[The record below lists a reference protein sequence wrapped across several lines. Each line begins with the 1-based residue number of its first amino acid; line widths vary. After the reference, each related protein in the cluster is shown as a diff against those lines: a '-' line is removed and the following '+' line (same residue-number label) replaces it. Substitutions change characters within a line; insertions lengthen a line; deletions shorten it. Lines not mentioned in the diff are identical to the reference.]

1 LFLPVWN
8 NDAGQLVVWVTQYTD
23 PYVFDQYRMS
33 AAQPVVPVLVTK
45 EQLLDALQ
53 RVHQEDNTTVDQ
65 ILEDLPP
72 SILATQLAEKPD
84 LLEADDEAPIIG
96 LVNSLIVQALRHRA
110 SDIHIE
116 PFEDRIIVRFRV
128 DGHLHE
134 ALRPPKPV
142 QAPFMS
148 RIKIMAGLNIA
159 ERRLPQD
166 GSMRV
171 QFANRDVDVRVS
183 VLPSNYGERLVM
195 RLLEKQKERTN
206 LTDLGLTD
214 DQLAWMQARSMAN
227 HGILLVT
234 GPTGSGK
241 STTLYA
247 LLSSINTS
255 EKNIITIEDPIEY
268 SLAGVGQIQVAPKIG
283 LTFAAGLRSI
293 LRQDPDVIMVG
304 EIRDQETAE
313 IAIQASLTG
322 HLVLSTLHTIDSV
335 GAVVRLVNM
344 GIEPFLVSSSINGV
358 VAQRLVRKLCLQC
371 KEPFDPLPELLLKE
385 GIPLPLSA
393 QARFFR
399 PRGCKACM
407 GTGYLERTAVF
418 ELLTMSNTIKT
429 LIDRRASDQELR
441 QRAFVE
447 KMTSLRMAAF
457 EKASVGI
464 TSLEEVFRVTR
475 EYSEAI

>member
-1 LFLPVWN
+1 DLS
-8 NDAGQLVVWVTQYTD
+8 
-23 PYVFDQYRMS
+23 YVS
-33 AAQPVVPVLVTK
+33 A
-45 EQLLDALQ
+45 
-53 RVHQEDNTTVDQ
+53 
-65 ILEDLPP
+65 
-72 SILATQLAEKPD
+72 
-84 LLEADDEAPIIG
+84 
-96 LVNSLIVQALRHRA
+96 
-110 SDIHIE
+110 
-116 PFEDRIIVRFRV
+116 
-128 DGHLHE
+128 
-134 ALRPPKPV
+134 
-142 QAPFMS
+142 
-148 RIKIMAGLNIA
+148 
-159 ERRLPQD
+159 
-166 GSMRV
+166 
-171 QFANRDVDVRVS
+171 
-183 VLPSNYGERLVM
+183 
-195 RLLEKQKERTN
+195 
-206 LTDLGLTD
+206 
-214 DQLAWMQARSMAN
+214 SMAVDKR
-227 HGILLVT
+227 GML
-234 GPTGSGK
+234 P
-241 STTLYA
+241 
-247 LLSSINTS
+247 LSSINTS